1 MRKLRVLA
9 LMHADLV
16 PPENAPRRGSK
27 DPLAYQCELDV
38 LDGLSELGHETRA
51 LGLSDDLAALR
62 LGVEEFQP
70 DIAFNLLEEFH
81 GVATYDQHVVAYLE
95 LLRRAYTG
103 CNPRGLM
110 LARDKALSKK
120 ILTYHRILVPAF
132 AVFPMKRVVK
142 RPRRLDFPLIVKS
155 VTEEGSLGISQA
167 SLVHNDE
174 KLAERVAFIHE
185 SIGTDAIAEE
195 FIEGRE
201 LYVGVMG
208 NERLESLPIWEMF
221 FEDMAPDAVP
231 IATARV
237 KWSPSYQKR
246 HGIRTGHAA
255 DLPEG
260 AAQRIARICKR
271 LYRILEL
278 SGYARIDLRLA
289 PDGRV
294 YVLEANPNPNI
305 ANAEDFAESAN
316 KAGVAYAPL
325 LQRILNLGTR
335 YEPPWKTWA
344 VQAG

>member
-1 MRKLRVLA
+1 MKRLRVLA
-9 LMHADLV
+9 LMHVDLV
-16 PPENAPRRGSK
+16 PPENAGKRAWKEPPPYK
-27 DPLAYQCELDV
+27 CELDV
-38 LDGLSELGHETRA
+38 LDGLEELGHETHA
-51 LGLSDDLAALR
+51 LGLSDDLAVLR
-62 LGVEEFQP
+62 RAVEEFKP

-120 ILTYHRILVPAF
+120 ILTYHRIQVPDF
-132 AVFPMKRVVK
+132 SVFPMKRVVK

-174 KLAERVAFIHE
+174 KLAERVGFIHE

-208 NERLESLPIWEMF
+208 NERLESFPIWEMF
-221 FEDMAPDAVP
+221 FQDMAPDAVP

-246 HGIRTGHAA
+246 HGIRTGPATN
-255 DLPEG
+255 LPDG

-278 SGYARIDLRLA
+278 SGYARIDLRLTA
-289 PDGRV
+289 DGRV
-294 YVLEANPNPNI
+294 YVLEANPNPNLSYG
-305 ANAEDFAESAN
+305 EDFAESAH
-316 KAGVAYAPL
+316 KAGITYAPL

-335 YEPPWKTWA
+335 YVPPWKVWA
-344 VQAG
+344 AEPG